1 MFQETPFRVLN
12 FIAILHNCLWFQD
25 GHVRGVDLSDKW
37 LLIESQMSSSP
48 ISPLKSE
55 YKDSLLFVLYVVLRK
70 CDNVGNRIEF
80 RREPR
85 EKADA
90 EEISEQT
97 GCHIDV

>member
-1 MFQETPFRVLN
+1 MVTNRVANVL
-12 FIAILHNCLWFQD
+12 
-25 GHVRGVDLSDKW
+25 
-37 LLIESQMSSSP
+37 SP
-48 ISPLKSE
+48 ISPLKNE

-70 CDNVGNRIEF
+70 CDNVGNRMGL

-90 EEISEQT
+90 EEIPEQT